1 MVQVKKLSPE
11 KTGKIIGMRPQAVRL
26 GLQQQRFPF
35 GTAVQK
41 PNGRW
46 TYNIIAKKVFE
57 YAGIEEEIAN
67 EDC

>member
-1 MVQVKKLSPE
+1 MVKAETLSPTE
-11 KTGKIIGMRPQAVRL
+11 TGKIIGMRAQSVRL

-46 TYNIIAKKVFE
+46 TYNIIATKVYE
-57 YAGIEEEIAN
+57 YAGIKEVS
-67 EDC
+67 